1 MKFLASSEKAVHD
14 SSPERDEAAV
24 HGTPL
29 ENHQKG
35 RWERSW
41 PTIACGAGLFSD
53 GYVNGSEPHM
63 CYLGGPCSSLLFDN
77 LGSSV
82 K

>member
-1 MKFLASSEKAVHD
+1 MKFLGTSAKSIGD
-14 SSPERDEAAV
+14 SSPDRDEAAV

-29 ENHQKG
+29 EDHQKS

-53 GYVNGSEPHM
+53 GYVNGLESHT
-63 CYLGGPCSSLLFDN
+63 CSHGCFH
-77 LGSSV
+77 
-82 K
+82 